1 MQIENIAAHAASR
14 QGPRKD
20 QSIGRMLLDMGKLTQ
35 DDTAK
40 VLAYQSEQGL
50 RFGEAACRL
59 GLVTESDIRTVLASQ
74 FGYQYAQP
82 GQSRLD
88 PALVAAL
95 EPFGEQAEM
104 LRALRGQLMAAWF
117 RDQSRTLAVVPVDA
131 GAPAAALAGNLAIVF
146 AQQGQRTVLVDA
158 NMRMPRQH
166 ELFHVGARTGLSDVL
181 AGRSDDGHLL
191 PVAPFDNLSLLCAG
205 PQPPNPHELLGRPSF
220 GALNH
225 ELSHRHDIVLYDA
238 PPLSSGADAYAVA
251 NRARGVLLVVGRST
265 TRKAALREVRSQMLR
280 SGVEIVGAILAD
292 A

>member
-1 MQIENIAAHAASR
+1 MHIENIAAHTAAR
-14 QGPRKD
+14 QSPRKD
-20 QSIGRMLLDMGKLTQ
+20 QSIGRMLLDMGKITQ

-40 VLAYQSEQGL
+40 VLAFQSEQGL

-59 GLVTESDIRTVLASQ
+59 GLVTESDVRAVLAGQ

-88 PALVAAL
+88 PSLVAAL

-104 LRALRGQLMAAWF
+104 LRTLRGQLMAAWF
-117 RDQSRTLAVVPVDA
+117 RDECRTLAVVPVDA
-131 GAPAAALAGNLAIVF
+131 GAPAAAVAGNLAIVF

-158 NMRMPRQH
+158 NMREPRQH
-166 ELFHVGARTGLSDVL
+166 ELFHVTARTGLSDIL

-191 PVAPFDNLSLLCAG
+191 PVAPFDNLALLCAG
-205 PQPPNPHELLGRPSF
+205 PQPPNPHELLGKPSF

-225 ELSHRHDIVLYDA
+225 ELAHRYDIVVYDV

-251 NRARGVLLVVGRST
+251 QRARGVLLVVGRST
-265 TRKAALREVRSQMLR
+265 TRKSELRELRSRMLR
-280 SGVEIVGAILAD
+280 SGVEIVGAVLAD
-292 A
+292 S